1 MGDEDLTSTA
11 FLATVKEN
19 GRLKEGLVHL
29 VQKLRSG
36 VEVRASSRLTPEKGG
51 GPRRGSG
58 RES

>member
-1 MGDEDLTSTA
+1 MGDEDLTWAA

-29 VQKLRSG
+29 VQELGSG
-36 VEVRASSRLTPEKGG
+36 VEMRASLRLTPEKGG